1 MTQPFDKL
9 DITQFD
15 VSRDRGFLC
24 KYDPATV
31 AMPTELAPLVEAG
44 KWLPEWMATGVVRH
58 YLKDIPEIDVTSFIE
73 SASDEQLRNAMVHY
87 SFIVQAWVWG
97 EAEPNH
103 RIPRNI
109 AVPLCLIA
117 DKLGNSHYCPTQPTC
132 LITSVCL
139 IKLASLFWKTSTCIS
154 TSQAGLMKAGLK

>member
-31 AMPTELAPLVEAG
+31 AMPTELVPLVEAG

-73 SASDEQLRNAMVHY
+73 SASDEQLRNAMDQFATERDWDQFH
-87 SFIVQAWVWG
+87 S
-97 EAEPNH
+97 PKN
-103 RIPRNI
+103 
-109 AVPLCLIA
+109 
-117 DKLGNSHYCPTQPTC
+117 
-132 LITSVCL
+132 
-139 IKLASLFWKTSTCIS
+139 LAMALTVDRKR
-154 TSQAGLMKAGLK
+154 A